1 MVNFFKLVFLCCCL
15 AINLY
20 ASQDEDPSKSI
31 ACILNNPHTDQEF
44 YELTSLMK
52 EMRELLIR
60 HGIEIPPLTSIL
72 LSVKARVIE
81 DGLQINDAIF
91 ERLWREF
98 EAYEQEAPLH
108 GS

>member
-1 MVNFFKLVFLCCCL
+1 
-15 AINLY
+15 
-20 ASQDEDPSKSI
+20 
-31 ACILNNPHTDQEF
+31 
-44 YELTSLMK
+44 MK

-60 HGIEIPPLTSIL
+60 HGIEIPPLTTIL